1 MMRQKFFF
9 ALLPF
14 LVACNTAPVINPPA
28 PNNNTLGLLRVN
40 INNDSGSSATAQFEH
55 LNTAS
60 IRAFSSQNP
69 ADALTVC
76 SLTSQVLED
85 ATNKV
90 RFVSATLNFKN
101 NLAVPLENLTFHA
114 VHVPG
119 NVSGT
124 ALQNLRN
131 FNRDSLG
138 ALLGAN
144 ATADLARV
152 IKPTHLMFQ
161 GGAGIAVNQNFAD
174 MQVFTVAEAQD
185 VQRKYAAAFPGN
197 PVSVLGYGFVAHNT
211 AAVSTTRRR
220 ITASNADGCGTA
232 SSGAGRVAFSFR
244 VPYNPAAPNTN
255 NEAYR
260 FELRFALSTSD
271 SIFVTQSLEEQS
283 DNAAVLARAQ
293 GLTVSPLNPVPT
305 RIMTGSSLG
314 APNFVQPICEVLT
327 ANPQVSPGLTLDGR
341 FSASSLSPAA
351 NTMFNPPGSNVSASF
366 SSSVLSNAGMTVR
379 GLQSGTRL
387 GGFSAVGN
395 NLTQTNTKAF
405 LPGEE
410 VEVALTPSIK
420 TTSGLS
426 FCQSVSR
433 FRVATSPGL
442 TLFTPQNLAVG
453 PSPRDVAIGDLNN
466 DGKLDLVVP
475 TDKLAV
481 LLGDGAGGFSA
492 QTPDVLPG
500 SNPNSVALGDLNNDG
515 KLDAVVANRALSNI
529 LVLLG
534 DGTGGFGAPLVI
546 SNVRPESVALGDL
559 NADGKLDAVVSN
571 NLGDTL
577 TFLGDGTGNL
587 SRVPALALTGKAGV
601 TLGDLNNDG
610 RLDALIDSTS
620 GFISLLLG
628 DGVGSFGSGSLLTL
642 PAVSKTTAA
651 LGDLNGDGKL
661 DVLIANLGLRSVSVR
676 LGDGVGGFT
685 NAPSFSADAPQSVKL
700 GDFDGD
706 GKLDALVVNS
716 SFVSVLRGD
725 GTGGFSAMQDFAT
738 GTNSRAAALGDL
750 NNDGRLDAVVANL
763 GSSDVSILL
772 NPDFGNTLGF
782 GNSSATVSVAN
793 DSALNGVNEDFT
805 VEMWAK
811 IPSSLSSTDG
821 IFYNLLGKQAGD
833 PTQATN
839 ANNPL
844 PFRLFVQNGQIGGT
858 HCSVDP
864 DANACRATTVISS
877 LPKPLDDD
885 AWHHF
890 ALVRQRGI
898 GTQSL
903 SLLVDGVQVGSTSNV
918 FSSFDQIGNAAPL
931 TLGAD
936 SFTPGFGGAL
946 DEVRIWNVARTTAQ
960 ISAGRMPIS
969 APYPANLLAY
979 FKLNSSNGTTALNEI
994 TGGSSGIL
1002 LNFPAGN
1009 PWQLR

>member
-1 MMRQKFFF
+1 
-9 ALLPF
+9 
-14 LVACNTAPVINPPA
+14 VACNTAPVINPPA
-28 PNNNTLGLLRVN
+28 PNNTLGLLRVN
-40 INNDSGSSATAQFEH
+40 INDDSGSSATAQFEH
-55 LNTAS
+55 LSNALTRTFA
-60 IRAFSSQNP
+60 SQNP

-90 RFVSATLNFKN
+90 RFISATLNFKN

-119 NVSGT
+119 NISGT
-124 ALQNLRN
+124 ALQSLRN
-131 FNRDSLG
+131 FNRDSFG
-138 ALLGAN
+138 ALLGAI

-152 IKPTHLMFQ
+152 IKPTHLMLQ
-161 GGAGIAVNQNFAD
+161 GGAGIEVNPNFAD
-174 MQVFTVAEAQD
+174 MQIFTVSEAQD
-185 VQRKYAAAFPGN
+185 VERKYAAAFPGN
-197 PVSVLGYGFVAHNT
+197 PVGVLGYGFVAHNT
-211 AAVSTTRRR
+211 AAGSTTPRR
-220 ITASNADGCGTA
+220 ITASNADGCGTP
-232 SSGAGRVAFSFR
+232 SNGAGRVAFSFR

-271 SIFVTQSLEEQS
+271 SIFVTQSLEEQN

-293 GLTVSPLNPVPT
+293 ALTVSPLNPVST
-305 RIMTGSSLG
+305 RVMTGSSLG

-351 NTMFNPPGSNVSASF
+351 NTMFNPPGSSIAASF
-366 SSSVLSNAGMTVR
+366 SSSVLSSAGMTVR
-379 GLQSGTRL
+379 GLQSGVRL

-395 NLTQTNTKAF
+395 NLTQTTTKAF
-405 LPGEE
+405 FPGEE

-453 PSPRDVAIGDLNN
+453 PSPRDVAMGDLNN
-466 DGKLDLVVP
+466 DGKLDLVVA

-481 LLGDGAGGFSA
+481 LLGNGAGGFGA
-492 QTPDVLPG
+492 QNPDVLPG
-500 SNPNSVALGDLNNDG
+500 SNPNSVTLGDLNDDG
-515 KLDAVVANRALSNI
+515 KLDAVVANRALSSVF
-529 LVLLG
+529 VLLG
-534 DGTGGFGAPLVI
+534 DGTGAFAAPIVT
-546 SNVRPESVALGDL
+546 SNIRPSFVALGDL
-559 NADGKLDAVVSN
+559 NADGKLDAVVTSAN
-571 NLGDTL
+571 GALS
-577 TFLGDGTGNL
+577 FLGDGTGNL
-587 SRVPALALTGKAGV
+587 SQVPALLFTGSDGV

-610 RLDALIDSTS
+610 KLDALMDTSS
-620 GFISLLLG
+620 GFVSLLLG
-628 DGVGSFGSGSLLTL
+628 DGVGSFGTGLLL
-642 PAVSKTTAA
+642 RLSVGGRTTAA
-651 LGDLNGDGKL
+651 LGDVNGDGKL
-661 DVLIANLGLRSVSVR
+661 DALITSLDFKSVAVR

-685 NAPSFSADAPQSVKL
+685 NAASFSADAPRSVKL

-716 SFVSVLRGD
+716 TFVSVMRGD
-725 GTGGFSAMQDFAT
+725 GTGGFSAAQDVAT
-738 GTNSRAAALGDL
+738 GTNSKVAALGDL
-750 NNDGRLDAVVANL
+750 NNDGKLDAVVVNQS
-763 GSSDVSILL
+763 SSDVSILL

-782 GNSSATVSVAN
+782 GNSSATVAVAN
-793 DSALNGVNEDFT
+793 NSALNGVNGDYT
-805 VEMWAK
+805 VELWVN
-811 IPSSLSSTDG
+811 IPSSLSATDG
-821 IFYNLLGKQAGD
+821 VRYNLLSKQAGD
-833 PTQATN
+833 PTQAAN

-858 HCSVDP
+858 LCTFDP
-864 DANACRATTVISS
+864 DATACRATTVLSI
-877 LPKPLDDD
+877 LPKPLNDN

-903 SLLVDGVQVGSTSNV
+903 SLLVDGVQVGSTTNV
-918 FSSFDQIGNAAPL
+918 FSSSDQIGNTAPL
-931 TLGAD
+931 ALGAD
-936 SFTPGFGGAL
+936 SFSPGFGGAL
-946 DEVRIWNVARTTAQ
+946 DEVRIWNVARTTAE
-960 ISAGRMPIS
+960 ISIARTPIS
-969 APYPANLLAY
+969 TPYPTNLLAY
-979 FKLNSSNGTTALNEI
+979 FKLNSSSGTTALNEI
-994 TGGSSGIL
+994 TGGSSGTL